1 MFNKSVRKFSN
12 LCKASFESE
21 ISAQILKEEAEAK
34 QMMDGLKVTSI
45 AVDNIKKDALTEKLQ
60 ADKDR
65 FI

>member
-34 QMMDGLKVTSI
+34 KMMDGLKVTSI
-45 AVDNIKKDALTEKLQ
+45 GVDNIKKDALTEKLQ